1 MKRLFGLVAGF
12 CFLALSPAQALFCL
26 NCGAEL
32 PDRSKFCNACGVA
45 QSTAVQPSESRSWV
59 ALPKDRPAPAAGV
72 LSHQQ
77 FIRLIRPLE
86 ASEPELRI
94 SNLQSPQIP
103 PLLQRTLIPGC
114 DTLKR
119 NLSRRQ
125 ITLSRPQARLLSLYN
140 ERYSTIL
147 TWATTLGSE
156 RELIFPRICQ
166 LACLQAHLQAFP
178 DDAGLAAVE
187 AIDAVFAKEQQNL
200 MERNEMMNDKAGFE
214 NPGVAYQI
222 RRPEQKGTSDPFRFS
237 LLISSSGRKIG
248 DRMQVFDQS
257 GTPLGRLEFVEE
269 KEGIR
274 HYAGT
279 MSRKQFASPTSRQIQ
294 VKYVVK
300 STFSTSWK
308 KENLRL
314 LLLSCLRPGDSTGF
328 EYEAFHGTTP
338 EAPRMRFLQSI
349 DKY

>member
-1 MKRLFGLVAGF
+1 MKRLSGLVAGF
-12 CFLALSPAQALFCL
+12 CFLALLPVQAMFCL
-26 NCGAEL
+26 DCGAEL
-32 PDRSKFCNACGVA
+32 PDRSKFCNACGAA
-45 QSTAVQPSESRSWV
+45 QNSTIQPAGKQSRV
-59 ALPKDRPAPAAGV
+59 PLPKDQPAAMAGV

-77 FIRLIRPLE
+77 FLQLIRPLE
-86 ASEPELRI
+86 ARETELRI
-94 SNLQSPQIP
+94 SNLQSLQIP

-114 DTLKR
+114 ETLKR
-119 NLSRRQ
+119 NLARRK
-125 ITLSRPQARLLSLYN
+125 IALSRPQAKLLSLYN

-156 RELIFPRICQ
+156 RELIFPRIGQ

-178 DDAGLAAVE
+178 DDGGLAAIE
-187 AIDAVFAKEQQNL
+187 AIENVFAKEQQNL
-200 MERNEMMNDKAGFE
+200 IERNELLNDKAGFE

-222 RRPEQKGTSDPFRFS
+222 RHLEQNAPPDTFRFS

-248 DRMQVFDQS
+248 DRMQVFDHS
-257 GTPLGRLEFVEE
+257 GTQLGRLDYVEE
-269 KEGIR
+269 KDGIR

-279 MSRKQFASPTSRQIQ
+279 MSRKQFAALPSRQIQ

-314 LLLSCLRPGDSTGF
+314 LLLSCLQHGASTGF
-328 EYEAFHGTTP
+328 EYEAFHGITP

-349 DKY
+349 GKY